1 MKASLLRDF
10 VRLILESEKEDDK
23 EEKND
28 DLLLEPDYPNEE
40 KEEAKEASTVGA
52 AGAAMA
58 PSGQIRGV
66 TTPLGTGPTYPKKP
80 KSVKKKKN
88 NAPSGVRAF
97 GGASLD

>member
-40 KEEAKEASTVGA
+40 SEDPKEASAVGA
-52 AGAAMA
+52 GGGAMA

-66 TTPLGTGPTYPKKP
+66 TAPLGTGPTHPKKP
-80 KSVKKKKN
+80 KDAKKKKKN
-88 NAPSGVRAF
+88 APSGIRAF